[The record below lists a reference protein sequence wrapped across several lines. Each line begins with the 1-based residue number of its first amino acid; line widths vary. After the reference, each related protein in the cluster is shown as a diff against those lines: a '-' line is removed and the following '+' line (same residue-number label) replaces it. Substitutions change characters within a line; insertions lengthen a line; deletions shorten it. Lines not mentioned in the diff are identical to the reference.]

1 MGLYLMNMTGDDI
14 HQDIKIM
21 LNDKNVSYVL
31 ITCNRPKNDGS
42 MAVEMSFE
50 GDLIKIEYLL
60 SSALN
65 QISYSEDS

>member
-1 MGLYLMNMTGDDI
+1 MNMAGEDI
-14 HQDIKIM
+14 HQDVKVK
-21 LNDKNVSYVL
+21 LNDKNISYVL

-65 QISYSEDS
+65 QIAYSEEL